1 MTHKRVLISRLGRA
15 GESEDEAKGGGH
27 HTVHHY
33 TDVLLPW
40 RCQMGQEGKRGRKK
54 EEGERGR
61 EGRREGV
68 SAVTKEVNKET
79 STTPKKSHWP
89 AMAVT

>member
-1 MTHKRVLISRLGRA
+1 MRQRGGDITLSITTQMSYCHGDAKWDKRG
-15 GESEDEAKGGGH
+15 KGGEK
-27 HTVHHY
+27 
-33 TDVLLPW
+33 
-40 RCQMGQEGKRGRKK
+40 RRRENEGGK
-54 EEGERGR
+54 

>member
-1 MTHKRVLISRLGRA
+1 
-15 GESEDEAKGGGH
+15 
-27 HTVHHY
+27 
-33 TDVLLPW
+33 
-40 RCQMGQEGKRGRKK
+40 MGQEGKRGRKK
-54 EEGERGR
+54 EEGEGGR
-61 EGRREGV
+61 EGRMEGV